1 MTGSKFVA
9 LIESKQNSF
18 GDNLINRIDL
28 YTALRST
35 FSYICSLFLL
45 LPYELGSYTIC
56 WPKPSKTCLKRPEMH
71 VQNIHILSQSLWRL
85 QARQKPTKEWSNAIR
100 NWIAWFATASSSSWT
115 TFCKFIFHSKHW
127 VFCSYKIKSHI
138 GTHARTQC
146 SWDVFSETLAYH
158 FLLFHHTVHFSKK
171 FQLYHIVL
179 NRAVSVACLI
189 WQ

>member
-1 MTGSKFVA
+1 MTGSKFIA

-18 GDNLINRIDL
+18 GNNLINRIDL

-45 LPYELGSYTIC
+45 LPYELGGYTIC

-71 VQNIHILSQSLWRL
+71 VQNIHILSQSLWRP
-85 QARQKPTKEWSNAIR
+85 QAHQKPTKKWSNAIR
-100 NWIAWFATASSSSWT
+100 NWIAWFATVLSSSWT

-138 GTHARTQC
+138 GMHARTHAVQLGC
-146 SWDVFSETLAYH
+146 VFRNTCLP
-158 FLLFHHTVHFSKK
+158 LFIISPYCPLFEEIPTVP
-171 FQLYHIVL
+171 
-179 NRAVSVACLI
+179 
-189 WQ
+189 